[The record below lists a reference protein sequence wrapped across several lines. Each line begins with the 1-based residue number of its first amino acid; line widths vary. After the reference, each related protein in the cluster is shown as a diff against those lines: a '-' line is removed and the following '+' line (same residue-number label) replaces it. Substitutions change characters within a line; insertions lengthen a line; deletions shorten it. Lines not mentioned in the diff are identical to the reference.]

1 METYIKP
8 PLLKS
13 GDMVAIVAP
22 AGVVEKECIE
32 KAVKLFGQWG
42 LKVALGA
49 NLFARN
55 GIFAGT
61 DSERLSDL
69 QEAFDNE
76 DVKAVICARGGYGM
90 LRILDSIHW
99 HKFLHN
105 PKWVA
110 GFSDITALHAAILN
124 RGIQSLHSLM
134 PINLTTLPSS
144 STDIEYLH
152 RALFHGSL
160 EYNLL
165 PFSQNCTGVEKTCL
179 AGGNLSLLYAL
190 AGTAEDID
198 WKGKIMFIEEV
209 GEYTYHLDR
218 MLQSF
223 RLAGRF
229 DGLAGLLV
237 GGLSEM
243 NDEKRPFGRT
253 PEEIIAD
260 AVKGYNFPVAF
271 GFPAG
276 HITQNFPLIL
286 GAKVSFEVKTNG
298 VSIKM

>member
-8 PLLKS
+8 RLLKP
-13 GDMVAIVAP
+13 GDTVAIVAP
-22 AGVVEKECIE
+22 AGVVEREYIE
-32 KAVKLFGQWG
+32 KAVHLFGQWG
-42 LKVALGA
+42 LKVALGS

-61 DSERLSDL
+61 DKQRLSDL
-69 QEAFDNE
+69 QQALDAEE
-76 DVKAVICARGGYGM
+76 VKAVICARGGYGM

-134 PINLTTLPSS
+134 PINMANPAST
-144 STDIEYLH
+144 STDIENLH
-152 RALFHGSL
+152 RALFHGTL
-160 EYNLL
+160 EYKLQ
-165 PFSQNCTGVEKTCL
+165 PFSQNCTGVEKACL

-190 AGTAEDID
+190 ACTSEDID

-218 MLQSF
+218 MMQSF
-223 RLAGRF
+223 RLSGRF
-229 DGLAGLLV
+229 EGLAGIIV

-260 AVKGYNFPVAF
+260 AVKGYSFPVAF

-276 HITQNFPLIL
+276 HIATNHPLIL
-286 GAKVSFEVKTNG
+286 GAEVALEVRADG